1 MYRISTPEPTLYSAS
16 ALASVGAASVSL
28 VSAGA
33 AVVSAA
39 AGSASE
45 EVQRVWKKSVSPI
58 REIKQREHGSTAYQ
72 VISQELHDQCRVLV
86 AFLAQGVEFC
96 RTNRL
101 AGGSRF
107 ERKRIYQQ
115 WHHQRLAWQDG
126 KLDRVSSRSHSRKR
140 RS

>member
-1 MYRISTPEPTLYSAS
+1 MLAQSSSHLLPKHAINNHPSPYRLYPECTVYQRQKPTLYSAS

-33 AVVSAA
+33 ALVSAA

-86 AFLAQGVEFC
+86 AFFAKGVEFC
-96 RTNRL
+96 RIT
-101 AGGSRF
+101 
-107 ERKRIYQQ
+107 YQQ
-115 WHHQRLAWQDG
+115 IVLSD
-126 KLDRVSSRSHSRKR
+126 
-140 RS
+140 